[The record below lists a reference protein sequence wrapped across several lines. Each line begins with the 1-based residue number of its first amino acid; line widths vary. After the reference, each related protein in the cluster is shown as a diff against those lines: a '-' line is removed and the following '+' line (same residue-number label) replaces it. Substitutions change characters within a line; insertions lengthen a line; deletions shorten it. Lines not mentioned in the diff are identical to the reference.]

1 LKARDSCTCENRRL
15 VRVLWLDSH
24 NKNKHSRVECGGW
37 IATRNKHSRVECG
50 GWIATKSSTVGCWL
64 DSHKSQNYISLA
76 PRRLRSPVE
85 P

>member
-1 LKARDSCTCENRRL
+1 MW
-15 VRVLWLDSH
+15 WLDSH
-24 NKNKHSRVECGGW
+24 KIKHSRVECGGWIATRNKHSRVECGGW